1 MMVRAQ
7 PPCSYNGGYREGRLG
22 RRPPPNETN
31 ARTLVVAGAEDA
43 SMAEEII
50 IVQGNNTLAGDVA
63 VSGAKN
69 SALKLIAAALLGQG
83 ETTIHNVPL
92 ISDISI
98 MSDVLRCLAMGYN
111 SSTTASKLSISWNTV
126 RTHTRN
132 VYGKLGVHSQQELID
147 CVERGE

>member
-1 MMVRAQ
+1 MMVGAQ

-83 ETTIHNVPL
+83 GNDHP
-92 ISDISI
+92 
-98 MSDVLRCLAMGYN
+98 
-111 SSTTASKLSISWNTV
+111 
-126 RTHTRN
+126 
-132 VYGKLGVHSQQELID
+132 
-147 CVERGE
+147 